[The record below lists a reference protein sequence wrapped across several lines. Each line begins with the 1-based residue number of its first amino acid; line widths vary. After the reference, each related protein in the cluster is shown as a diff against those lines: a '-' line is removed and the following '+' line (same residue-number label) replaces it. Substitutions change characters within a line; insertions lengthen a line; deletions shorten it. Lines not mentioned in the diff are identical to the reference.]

1 MSGAAG
7 DRDVR
12 TVERRNMIRLEKRG
26 IIKRFD
32 LLDTL
37 SFFAFCMS
45 VPLFLPVLEQWRGM
59 TSSVAVS
66 WSFLPSVSFS
76 AALSLAAMFTA
87 LAFLFICLLK
97 TAHARVSRTIMLLAL
112 ACYAIGYGLLDLWSF
127 GALDGSVVEAG
138 SGLMMGFGAA
148 VMCLVWMSRL
158 HVLEFRRALV
168 VAWVAG
174 CVLFASASLLPML
187 GATPARTVLT
197 VAAALSVVGCAR
209 LFFRSEGED
218 ERSAQAGGEL
228 VGRVRAPRCV
238 GGGGDG

>member
-87 LAFLFICLLK
+87 LAFFVHLPAENGAC
-97 TAHARVSRTIMLLAL
+97 ACEPHYHA
-112 ACYAIGYGLLDLWSF
+112 
-127 GALDGSVVEAG
+127 AG
-138 SGLMMGFGAA
+138 VGVL
-148 VMCLVWMSRL
+148 CDRL
-158 HVLEFRRALV
+158 R
-168 VAWVAG
+168 
-174 CVLFASASLLPML
+174 
-187 GATPARTVLT
+187 PA
-197 VAAALSVVGCAR
+197 
-209 LFFRSEGED
+209 
-218 ERSAQAGGEL
+218 
-228 VGRVRAPRCV
+228 
-238 GGGGDG
+238 

>member
-37 SFFAFCMS
+37 SFFAFYMS

-87 LAFLFICLLK
+87 LAFC
-97 TAHARVSRTIMLLAL
+97 SS
-112 ACYAIGYGLLDLWSF
+112 AC
-127 GALDGSVVEAG
+127 
-138 SGLMMGFGAA
+138 
-148 VMCLVWMSRL
+148 
-158 HVLEFRRALV
+158 
-168 VAWVAG
+168 
-174 CVLFASASLLPML
+174 
-187 GATPARTVLT
+187 
-197 VAAALSVVGCAR
+197 
-209 LFFRSEGED
+209 
-218 ERSAQAGGEL
+218 
-228 VGRVRAPRCV
+228 
-238 GGGGDG
+238 

>member
-7 DRDVR
+7 ERDVR
-12 TVERRNMIRLEKRG
+12 TVERRSMILLEKRG

-148 VMCLVWMSRL
+148 VMCHGEHRPGR
-158 HVLEFRRALV
+158 RRAQHGQQRR
-168 VAWVAG
+168 ACEQDAAG
-174 CVLFASASLLPML
+174 DP
-187 GATPARTVLT
+187 RHN
-197 VAAALSVVGCAR
+197 
-209 LFFRSEGED
+209 E
-218 ERSAQAGGEL
+218 
-228 VGRVRAPRCV
+228 RAPELEHMQ
-238 GGGGDG
+238 G

>member
-158 HVLEFRRALV
+158 HVLEFRRADGAHRGGGAVRRRVRAV
-168 VAWVAG
+168 VLPLRGRGRAFGAG
-174 CVLFASASLLPML
+174 
-187 GATPARTVLT
+187 R
-197 VAAALSVVGCAR
+197 
-209 LFFRSEGED
+209 
-218 ERSAQAGGEL
+218 GEL

>member
-127 GALDGSVVEAG
+127 ARSTAP
-138 SGLMMGFGAA
+138 SWKRAA
-148 VMCLVWMSRL
+148 VS
-158 HVLEFRRALV
+158 
-168 VAWVAG
+168 
-174 CVLFASASLLPML
+174 
-187 GATPARTVLT
+187 
-197 VAAALSVVGCAR
+197 
-209 LFFRSEGED
+209 
-218 ERSAQAGGEL
+218 
-228 VGRVRAPRCV
+228 
-238 GGGGDG
+238 

>member
-66 WSFLPSVSFS
+66 WSFLFGRVV
-76 AALSLAAMFTA
+76 AGG
-87 LAFLFICLLK
+87 
-97 TAHARVSRTIMLLAL
+97 HVHGARVFVHLPAENG
-112 ACYAIGYGLLDLWSF
+112 ACACEPHYHA
-127 GALDGSVVEAG
+127 AG
-138 SGLMMGFGAA
+138 VGVL
-148 VMCLVWMSRL
+148 CDRL
-158 HVLEFRRALV
+158 R
-168 VAWVAG
+168 
-174 CVLFASASLLPML
+174 
-187 GATPARTVLT
+187 PA
-197 VAAALSVVGCAR
+197 
-209 LFFRSEGED
+209 
-218 ERSAQAGGEL
+218 
-228 VGRVRAPRCV
+228 
-238 GGGGDG
+238 

>member
-1 MSGAAG
+1 
-7 DRDVR
+7 
-12 TVERRNMIRLEKRG
+12 
-26 IIKRFD
+26 
-32 LLDTL
+32 
-37 SFFAFCMS
+37 MS

-158 HVLEFRRALV
+158 HCSVQARSL
-168 VAWVAG
+168 AWSPA
-174 CVLFASASLLPML
+174 ASCSRASLLPML
-187 GATPARTVLT
+187 ERACRTVHRGGGA
-197 VAAALSVVGCAR
+197 VRRGCAR
-209 LFFRSEGED
+209 LFFRSEKG
-218 ERSAQAGGEL
+218 RAFGAGRTG
-228 VGRVRAPRCV
+228 GRVRAPRCV
-238 GGGGDG
+238 GGGTGDFKTPLLARCSSPLCHSPAAVAVRG

>member
-174 CVLFASASLLPML
+174 CVLFAAAHAGRDACPDGAHRGGGAVRRRVRAVVLPL
-187 GATPARTVLT
+187 RGRGRAFGAGR
-197 VAAALSVVGCAR
+197 
-209 LFFRSEGED
+209 
-218 ERSAQAGGEL
+218 GEL